1 MASLTL
7 VEVRVR
13 SVGIKEVFREI
24 LQLWVHPS
32 NAASLSD
39 QREGWENNKAENLL
53 INYVKLL
60 VYKNS
65 KCGRF

>member
-7 VEVRVR
+7 VEVHVR
-13 SVGIKEVFREI
+13 SVGIKGAFREI

-32 NAASLSD
+32 NAASLLD
-39 QREGWENNKAENLL
+39 QREGWENNKEENLL

-65 KCGRF
+65 KRVRF